1 MGDDNL
7 MDVNLTDLDLNQEPT
22 DPPLPSVARV
32 GFLLNDIETAQYSI
46 DERIR
51 LLEAV
56 CARPRHRQRWRQ
68 ARNSTEISH
77 ISSEMMVDVNSD
89 GINNMGIRQRTAEK
103 RKGCK
108 RDSSHLVAEALG
120 VDSEVNKANKEGG
133 SFYDC
138 NICLDLAREPVLTS
152 CGHLF
157 CWACFY
163 QVSNVDST
171 SKECPVCKG
180 EVSESTVVPIY
191 GNASSERVCETEYGL
206 KIPPRPKAR
215 RVESVRQQ
223 KVTRNLSHVP
233 VDEALRR
240 IRASIG
246 AMGDQTQQREGSN
259 GIIYFDTASRDDQNG
274 DSGRVRIH
282 QVSRVLSENVASLSS
297 LSSALSSAERLVED
311 LETVISSR
319 VSRNDTQASSVAVG
333 TVLQSNDRP
342 LDSTSDLNAALP
354 VNPSS
359 QSNDVSGSA
368 VHILTRRTSSGI
380 SLPVA
385 PSYSLRRRSV
395 MPRNSD
401 VDSRDTRES
410 RRRRLN

>member
-120 VDSEVNKANKEGG
+120 WILRSIRLIKK
-133 SFYDC
+133 
-138 NICLDLAREPVLTS
+138 
-152 CGHLF
+152 
-157 CWACFY
+157 
-163 QVSNVDST
+163 VSNVDST

-259 GIIYFDTASRDDQNG
+259 GIIYFDTASREA
-274 DSGRVRIH
+274 RMEI
-282 QVSRVLSENVASLSS
+282 VA
-297 LSSALSSAERLVED
+297 AAERLVED

-342 LDSTSDLNAALP
+342 LDSTSDLNAALS

-385 PSYSLRRRSV
+385 PSYSLEEEKRYAEEFRCR
-395 MPRNSD
+395 
-401 VDSRDTRES
+401 
-410 RRRRLN
+410 

>member
-108 RDSSHLVAEALG
+108 G
-120 VDSEVNKANKEGG
+120 
-133 SFYDC
+133 
-138 NICLDLAREPVLTS
+138 I
-152 CGHLF
+152 
-157 CWACFY
+157 
-163 QVSNVDST
+163 VSNVDST

-259 GIIYFDTASRDDQNG
+259 GIIYFDTASREGQNG
-274 DSGRVRIH
+274 DSG
-282 QVSRVLSENVASLSS
+282 A
-297 LSSALSSAERLVED
+297 AERLVED

-342 LDSTSDLNAALP
+342 LDSTSDLNAALS

-385 PSYSLRRRSV
+385 PSYSLEEEALCRGIQ
-395 MPRNSD
+395 M
-401 VDSRDTRES
+401 
-410 RRRRLN
+410 